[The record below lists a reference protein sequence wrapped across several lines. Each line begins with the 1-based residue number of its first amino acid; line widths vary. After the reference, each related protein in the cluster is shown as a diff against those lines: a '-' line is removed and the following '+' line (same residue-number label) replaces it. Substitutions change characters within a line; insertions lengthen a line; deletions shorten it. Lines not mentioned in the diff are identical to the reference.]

1 MKDSQ
6 KLAIFGSSG
15 HAFDIQSTFL
25 KMYPN
30 GKVAFIKSDQENYY
44 VEKYSNSGYGFI
56 IGIGDNSIRAK
67 VRDKIIK
74 IIPNL
79 KFVNCIHPKSI
90 LGKYATTGDGLL
102 VALEAVK
109 ALNEKIKASDFFNVF
124 KKTPQIL
131 KNIKCKKENI
141 LNDPKVKSVIKLSK
155 KIVKGNGRILVR
167 KSGTEPVIRVMGESD
182 DINLLKITLKTI
194 TKKLI

>member
-56 IGIGDNSIRAK
+56 IGIGDNRKRKSIAEK
-67 VRDKIIK
+67 YKNYAILHCGSAYPLKYEDV
-74 IIPNL
+74 NL
-79 KFVNCIHPKSI
+79 KYIQ
-90 LGKYATTGDGLL
+90 GL
-102 VALEAVK
+102 
-109 ALNEKIKASDFFNVF
+109 
-124 KKTPQIL
+124 
-131 KNIKCKKENI
+131 
-141 LNDPKVKSVIKLSK
+141 K
-155 KIVKGNGRILVR
+155 KIFPQNLIGYSDHTIGISTCMAAVSLGVRIIE
-167 KSGTEPVIRVMGESD
+167 KHF
-182 DINLLKITLKTI
+182 TI
-194 TKKLI
+194 SKNDGAPDSFFFS

>member
-56 IGIGDNSIRAK
+56 IGAGIGSLNTTLFFHY
-67 VRDKIIK
+67 
-74 IIPNL
+74 PN
-79 KFVNCIHPKSI
+79 FYFRNRSR
-90 LGKYATTGDGLL
+90 
-102 VALEAVK
+102 E
-109 ALNEKIKASDFFNVF
+109 F
-124 KKTPQIL
+124 
-131 KNIKCKKENI
+131 
-141 LNDPKVKSVIKLSK
+141 
-155 KIVKGNGRILVR
+155 
-167 KSGTEPVIRVMGESD
+167 
-182 DINLLKITLKTI
+182 
-194 TKKLI
+194 